1 MLSVKG
7 LAVWTGVRAPDRGHE
22 LGEVGEGVVRS
33 GRGLR
38 VVLHGEQRQLAVA
51 HALDGAVVQ
60 VEVRDLERRARPA
73 PRPRLQLPRSHG
85 FAW

>member
-7 LAVWTGVRAPDRGHE
+7 LAVLGAIPRRTRGHE
-22 LGEVGEGVVRS
+22 FGEVGKGVVRS
-33 GRGLR
+33 GSRLG
-38 VVLHGEQRQLAVA
+38 VVLHREQRELAMA
-51 HALDGAVVQ
+51 HALDGSVVQ

-73 PRPRLQLPRSHG
+73 PRPRLQLPRIHG